1 MASKTPSVTPIMG
14 TKTPRGTCSEAD
26 DDGVEPA
33 GLAEAVR
40 RLDDRL
46 SMQRRE
52 AAALDELLRSELEV
66 QRRQQSLT
74 STTLQTIQ
82 DRLQS
87 VEERTDAM
95 RSQLE
100 DTLREGSAAGF
111 EGHSTPG
118 GARFETA
125 LTNIAEAV
133 REPSNAGSATG
144 DDIHRR
150 IKALS
155 AKMAQCQ
162 DKEGGNTMVPIDRL
176 AGGASLMISQ
186 NSGGTLDILA
196 SSRGASRGP
205 TMSMQ
210 DTGGGMFDA
219 LNMPQAISMME
230 QQQQEPAYS
239 FRQPSME
246 RGNLQS
252 SPLPQ
257 GSPTNSRGLYAYRQ
271 LSPSAQTARGPGG
284 PLYNQRQLSPG
295 ASQRRSLNQ

>member
-100 DTLREGSAAGF
+100 DTLRENGSVIGVEL
-111 EGHSTPG
+111 EGRSTPG
-118 GARFETA
+118 GVRFQSA
-125 LTNIAEAV
+125 LTDIADGV
-133 REPSNAGSATG
+133 R
-144 DDIHRR
+144 
-150 IKALS
+150 
-155 AKMAQCQ
+155 
-162 DKEGGNTMVPIDRL
+162 
-176 AGGASLMISQ
+176 
-186 NSGGTLDILA
+186 
-196 SSRGASRGP
+196 
-205 TMSMQ
+205 
-210 DTGGGMFDA
+210 
-219 LNMPQAISMME
+219 
-230 QQQQEPAYS
+230 
-239 FRQPSME
+239 
-246 RGNLQS
+246 
-252 SPLPQ
+252 
-257 GSPTNSRGLYAYRQ
+257 
-271 LSPSAQTARGPGG
+271 
-284 PLYNQRQLSPG
+284 
-295 ASQRRSLNQ
+295 